1 MQRRGEARPRPR
13 KIYHWGSNVQTF
25 NNWQQNGIIIIS
37 ILRTSN
43 SNALQNSQCIRDWLL
58 QYLYMLQVFVT
69 FANISWV
76 NTLSRWGQGLETE
89 MSRGIRV
96 RRQSWDIQKNCFEA
110 ALNLA
115 SRTTS
120 LSMPQHACG
129 LQQCDILP
137 TACTLMMTHW
147 WWQYD
152 TVMVNNFTK
161 INVYWPVYWASSG
174 CSYCHVL
181 HEPMSQVMVVCGHSQ
196 TSSEGETCRPETP
209 TSPLN
214 CILDFL

>member
-43 SNALQNSQCIRDWLL
+43 SNALQNSQRIRNGLV

-96 RRQSWDIQKNCFEA
+96 RRQSWDIQKT
-110 ALNLA
+110 ALRQPWTLPQELHHCPCLNTPVA
-115 SRTTS
+115 SSNVTS
-120 LSMPQHACG
+120 YP
-129 LQQCDILP
+129 LP
-137 TACTLMMTHW
+137 AHW
-147 WWQYD
+147 WWHTD
-152 TVMVNNFTK
+152 DDSM
-161 INVYWPVYWASSG
+161 I
-174 CSYCHVL
+174 
-181 HEPMSQVMVVCGHSQ
+181 
-196 TSSEGETCRPETP
+196 R
-209 TSPLN
+209 
-214 CILDFL
+214 

>member
-1 MQRRGEARPRPR
+1 MHQKRSSSVFVHATGVCYICKHQLSQHFVTMRPRLGDRDEPR
-13 KIYHWGSNVQTF
+13 HQGEKAE
-25 NNWQQNGIIIIS
+25 
-37 ILRTSN
+37 LR
-43 SNALQNSQCIRDWLL
+43 
-58 QYLYMLQVFVT
+58 YP
-69 FANISWV
+69 
-76 NTLSRWGQGLETE
+76 
-89 MSRGIRV
+89 
-96 RRQSWDIQKNCFEA
+96 KNCFEA

-152 TVMVNNFTK
+152 TLMVNNFTK

-196 TSSEGETCRPETP
+196 TSLEGETYRPETP

-214 CILDFL
+214 CILDIL